1 MALEMLSRMNLE
13 RLVDLFEE
21 TTNSKEPH
29 IPTVRG
35 WLMDAIEAK
44 NPEGFDAWLES
55 ALASDEDLRD
65 FVLHADQATAV
76 EATIK

>member
-1 MALEMLSRMNLE
+1 MKPEMLSRMSLE

-21 TTNSKEPH
+21 TTNKKDPN

-55 ALASDEDLRD
+55 ELASDETLRNY
-65 FVLHADQATAV
+65 VL
-76 EATIK
+76 

>member
-1 MALEMLSRMNLE
+1 MMKEDPEMKPEMLSQMSLE

-21 TTNSKEPH
+21 TSNNKDPY

-55 ALASDEDLRD
+55 ELASDETLRA
-65 FVLHADQATAV
+65 FVL
-76 EATIK
+76 

>member
-1 MALEMLSRMNLE
+1 MKPEMLSRMSLE

-21 TTNSKEPH
+21 TSNRKDPN

-44 NPEGFDAWLES
+44 NPEGFDVS
-55 ALASDEDLRD
+55 
-65 FVLHADQATAV
+65 TP
-76 EATIK
+76 I

>member
-1 MALEMLSRMNLE
+1 MKPEMLSRMSLE

-21 TTNSKEPH
+21 TSNRKDPN

-44 NPEGFDAWLES
+44 TRKGFMPCLKAR
-55 ALASDEDLRD
+55 LRRTR
-65 FVLHADQATAV
+65 H
-76 EATIK
+76 

>member
-1 MALEMLSRMNLE
+1 MKPEMLSRMSLE

-21 TTNSKEPH
+21 TSNRKDPN

-35 WLMDAIEAK
+35 WLMDAIVAK

-55 ALASDEDLRD
+55 EITSDETLRNY
-65 FVLHADQATAV
+65 VL
-76 EATIK
+76 

>member
-1 MALEMLSRMNLE
+1 MALEMLSRMSLG

-21 TTNSKEPH
+21 TTNKKDPH

-44 NPEGFDAWLES
+44 DRKS
-55 ALASDEDLRD
+55 
-65 FVLHADQATAV
+65 VV
-76 EATIK
+76 

>member
-1 MALEMLSRMNLE
+1 MKPEMLSRMSLE

-21 TTNSKEPH
+21 TCNRKDPN

-55 ALASDEDLRD
+55 EITSD
-65 FVLHADQATAV
+65 
-76 EATIK
+76 